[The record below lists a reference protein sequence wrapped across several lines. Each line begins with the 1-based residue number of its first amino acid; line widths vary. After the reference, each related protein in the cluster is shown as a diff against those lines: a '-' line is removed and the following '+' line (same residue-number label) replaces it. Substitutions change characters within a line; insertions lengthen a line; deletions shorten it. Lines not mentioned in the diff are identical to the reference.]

1 MNFSTFAHLTTL
13 LFIILKATGTI
24 FWSWWLVFLPSLIIV
39 GFWFLAFIFGLFILQ
54 STSKFAMRIKAE
66 SAQAYALKR
75 LKERGFWE

>member
-1 MNFSTFAHLTTL
+1 MNFTTLAHLTTL
-13 LFIILKATGTI
+13 VFVVLKLTGTI

-39 GFWFLAFIFGLFILQ
+39 GFWVLAFIFGLFILH
-54 STSKFAMRIKAE
+54 STSSFASRVKSE